1 MLNPELIKK
10 INESVYSKPR
20 TIQEIS
26 LLLNV
31 NWRTADNYVEKIAKE
46 LGTLSVRTFRE
57 GTRGALKIVF
67 WNNIERMHVS
77 EAQERLFRLIES
89 GRKKEDF
96 SPSEI
101 FQYVDPNARRLK
113 ILNMAEYG
121 LDENFNDFANLLKS
135 AKSQILFFSGN
146 MTFSNREAHDIKIQ
160 NILEDLAKQKITS
173 KVLTRVELAGLKN
186 VQNALAIN
194 QRIGWNALEI
204 RHCFQPLRT
213 TIIDSDVAVFKEI
226 LDPKDFAEGE
236 LKEKTYL
243 LYYIY
248 DPDWISWLQKVF
260 WHLFRPAVDA
270 KTRITMLEPFKSPQF
285 CNKGAVITQT

>member
-101 FQYVDPNARRLK
+101 FQYVDPKARRLK

>member
-1 MLNPELIKK
+1 MLNPEFIKK

-89 GRKKEDF
+89 GRKKEDY

-101 FQYVDPNARRLK
+101 FQYVDTKARRLK

-121 LDENFNDFANLLKS
+121 LEENFNDFANLLKS

-213 TIIDSDVAVFKEI
+213 TIIDNDVAVFKEI

>member
-20 TIQEIS
+20 TIQEIA

-101 FQYVDPNARRLK
+101 FQYVDTKARRLK

-121 LDENFNDFANLLKS
+121 LEENFNDFANLLKS

-204 RHCFQPLRT
+204 RHCFQPLRA
-213 TIIDSDVAVFKEI
+213 TIIDGDVAVFKEI